1 MLMSLLKNEDDA
13 GCLVS
18 LLSSRLL
25 HRFQLILL
33 EKGEPLQ
40 AADDKIVDSFQTA
53 AGSSRNQQDSDEIL
67 YRRLSTEQGKL

>member
-1 MLMSLLKNEDDA
+1 MSLLKNEDDA
-13 GCLVS
+13 GCLVWF
-18 LLSSRLL
+18 LSSRLL

-67 YRRLSTEQGKL
+67 YRLSTEQGKL

>member
-53 AGSSRNQQDSDEIL
+53 AGSSRNKQDSDEIL
-67 YRRLSTEQGKL
+67 YRLSTEQGKL

>member
-1 MLMSLLKNEDDA
+1 MSLLKNEDDA

-67 YRRLSTEQGKL
+67 YRLSTEQGKL